1 MRLHEIEA
9 IPKSGYDP
17 KADQFYINNYTAK
30 KYQSEMKP
38 LPGGSGLTYV
48 VNEDETGAAIIIL
61 DPKRLGGFQSY
72 YVGKLGVKKIV
83 LGLLKGSAQ
92 VYSISV
98 HPNYRGMGIARA
110 LYGLVLLP
118 EPQGMGLTLI
128 SDQAQTPGGIQNWV
142 SLSKIPGVEVTG
154 LVRIAKIDDA
164 ELANFPQVEKQVD
177 QVLDDLFGKVGGVYL
192 SETEK
197 FYFFQIPVES
207 VGSKLEN
214 KVKDSMIKIYP
225 SAKQELMNLGFRAF
239 LMAQY
244 GDGE

>member
-1 MRLHEIEA
+1 MRLREIEA
-9 IPKSGYDP
+9 ISKAQYDP
-17 KADQFYINNYTAK
+17 KANQFYIHGSTAR

-48 VNEDETGAAIIIL
+48 VNRDGPHTTITIL
-61 DPKRLGGFQSY
+61 DPKRLGGLQSY
-72 YVGKLGVKKIV
+72 YVGTLIVKHYY
-83 LGLLKGSAQ
+83 GFPKGYVQ
-92 VYSISV
+92 VFSIAV

-164 ELANFPQVEKQVD
+164 ALANFPRVEKQVD

-197 FYFFQIPVES
+197 FYFFQIPVEL

-225 SAKQELMNLGFRAF
+225 SAKQELIDLGFRTF

-244 GDGE
+244 GNSV